1 MELSGRQ
8 SCRRAHWRSA
18 AVWICIQLSTDHWFL
33 ASRRRSGSKLGRLHR
48 PESRI
53 CEAFTLK
60 KKYHG
65 FDFHGELQPRSTRA
79 PALFEE
85 AMTALESLTGL
96 IVIDEVQHAP
106 DPFPL
111 LRVLAGRRPLPTRW
125 MRTAMR
131 MTTKRT
137 RTTRIE

>member
-1 MELSGRQ
+1 M
-8 SCRRAHWRSA
+8 
-18 AVWICIQLSTDHWFL
+18 
-33 ASRRRSGSKLGRLHR
+33 
-48 PESRI
+48 
-53 CEAFTLK
+53 K

-65 FDFHGELQPRSTRA
+65 FDFHGESQPRSTRA